1 MTRIPA
7 EGIARRISERS
18 GLRPSLLPATAA
30 LAYHRALDALIRFPP
45 PGPTRRAAGGPT
57 PCAPARPAGLP
68 MASACGADG
77 LCARCGVRV
86 LAGAGSLSAETEWEA
101 RQKRRNRIDPE
112 LRLACR
118 TEATGDVEVT
128 AGYW

>member
-1 MTRIPA
+1 MDAAPRSDPLVRFRPSGRALRVERGTTLLEA
-7 EGIARRISERS
+7 ARR
-18 GLRPSLLPATAA
+18 
-30 LAYHRALDALIRFPP
+30 
-45 PGPTRRAAGGPT
+45 
-57 PCAPARPAGLP
+57 AGLP

-86 LAGAGSLSAETEWEA
+86 LAGAEALSPTTEAEE
-101 RQKRRNRIDPE
+101 RQKRRNRIDPA

-118 TEATGDVEVT
+118 ARALGDVELT

>member
-1 MTRIPA
+1 V
-7 EGIARRISERS
+7 
-18 GLRPSLLPATAA
+18 
-30 LAYHRALDALIRFPP
+30 DALIRFQPS
-45 PGPTRRAAGGPT
+45 GKALRVEVGTTLLEAARR
-57 PCAPARPAGLP
+57 AGLP

-86 LAGAGSLSAETEWEA
+86 LAGVDALSPETESER
-101 RQKRRNRIDPE
+101 RQKARNRVDPE

-118 TEATGDVEVT
+118 AAVAGDIEVT